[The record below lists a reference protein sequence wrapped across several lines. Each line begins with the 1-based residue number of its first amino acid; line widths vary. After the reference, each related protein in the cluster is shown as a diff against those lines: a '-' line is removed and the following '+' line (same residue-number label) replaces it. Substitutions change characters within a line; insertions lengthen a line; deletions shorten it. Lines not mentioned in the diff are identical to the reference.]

1 VRGFLVV
8 VAGPSGA
15 GKGTIIRRLLER
27 RPDVRYSVSMT
38 TRAPRPSEVDGK
50 DYFFVTRDD
59 FVDLR
64 DAGGFLEWFEVYGD
78 LKGTPRAAV
87 EAELTAGH
95 DVLLEVDVQGAMAVK
110 ERFPDALLIFVK
122 PPSREVQRQRFLDRH
137 RDDPAFDPADLE
149 RRLAQADEEE
159 ALAARFDEVVV
170 NDDLERA
177 VAQVA
182 AILDARRRPGVAT

>member
-1 VRGFLVV
+1 
-8 VAGPSGA
+8 
-15 GKGTIIRRLLER
+15 
-27 RPDVRYSVSMT
+27 MT
-38 TRAPRPSEVDGK
+38 TRAPRPGEVDGR
-50 DYFFVTRDD
+50 DYFFVSRDQ

-78 LKGTPRAAV
+78 LKGTPRSAV
-87 EAELTAGH
+87 EAELAEGH

-122 PPSREVQRQRFLDRH
+122 PPSREVQRERFLDRH

-159 ALAARFDEVVV
+159 ALAEHFDEVVV

-177 VAQVA
+177 VEQVA
-182 AILDARRRPGVAT
+182 GILAARRET

>member
-87 EAELTAGH
+87 EAELAAGH

-122 PPSREVQRQRFLDRH
+122 PPSRDVQRQRFLDRH

-149 RRLAQADEEE
+149 RRLAEADEEE

>member
-87 EAELTAGH
+87 EAELAAGH

-110 ERFPDALLIFVK
+110 EQFPDALLIFVK

-149 RRLAQADEEE
+149 RRLAKADAEE
-159 ALAARFDEVVV
+159 ALASRFDEVVV
-170 NDDLERA
+170 NDDLDRA

>member
-87 EAELTAGH
+87 EAELAAGH

-149 RRLAQADEEE
+149 RRLAEADEEE

-177 VAQVA
+177 VGQVA

>member
-1 VRGFLVV
+1 MRGFLVV

-38 TRAPRPSEVDGK
+38 TRAARPGEVDGK
-50 DYFFVTRDD
+50 DYFFVTRDQ
-59 FVDLR
+59 FVDLL

-87 EAELTAGH
+87 EAELAAGH
-95 DVLLEVDVQGAMAVK
+95 DVLLELDVQGAMAVR
-110 ERFPDALLIFVK
+110 EQFPDALLIFVK
-122 PPSREVQRQRFLDRH
+122 PPSREVQRERFLARH

-149 RRLAQADEEE
+149 RRLGEADEEE
-159 ALAARFDEVVV
+159 ARAAHFDEVVV

-177 VAQVA
+177 VEQVA

>member
-15 GKGTIIRRLLER
+15 GKGTIIRRLLEL

-87 EAELTAGH
+87 EAELAAGH

>member
-87 EAELTAGH
+87 EAELAAGH

-110 ERFPDALLIFVK
+110 EQFPDALLIFVK

-149 RRLAQADEEE
+149 RRLATADAEE
-159 ALAARFDEVVV
+159 ALASRFDEVVV
-170 NDDLERA
+170 NDDLDRA

>member
-87 EAELTAGH
+87 EAELAAGH

-149 RRLAQADEEE
+149 RRLAEADEEE

>member
-87 EAELTAGH
+87 EAELAAGH

>member
-38 TRAPRPSEVDGK
+38 TRAARPGEVDGK
-50 DYFFVTRDD
+50 DYFFVTRDQ
-59 FVDLR
+59 FVDLL

-87 EAELTAGH
+87 EAELAAGH
-95 DVLLEVDVQGAMAVK
+95 DVLLELDVQGAMAVR
-110 ERFPDALLIFVK
+110 EQFPDALLIFVK
-122 PPSREVQRQRFLDRH
+122 PPSREVQRERFLARH

-149 RRLAQADEEE
+149 RRLGEADEEE
-159 ALAARFDEVVV
+159 ARAAHFDEVVV

-177 VAQVA
+177 VEQVA